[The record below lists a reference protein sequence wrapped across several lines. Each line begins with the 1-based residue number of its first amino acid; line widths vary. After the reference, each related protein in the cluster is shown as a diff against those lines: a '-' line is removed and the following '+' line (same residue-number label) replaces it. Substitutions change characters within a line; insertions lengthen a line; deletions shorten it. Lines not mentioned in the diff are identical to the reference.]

1 QRAKKGDPQSRLY
14 TRLDGRDVLLFD
26 PIALDPT
33 GKTKLGSVVPNRDA
47 SKLAV
52 GVYAKGSEI
61 QDFQI
66 IDSRTGAPIGKPIT
80 GLDGF
85 GWAPRERHA
94 DFVPPPTDAAAR
106 RTRAMGTS
114 SRARRNP
121 MRSRSR
127 TAAIATGSAVTA
139 RTTSC

>member
-85 GWAPRERHA
+85 GWARAERYA
-94 DFVPPPTDAAAR
+94 YFVPRTPESDAKQEPHR
-106 RTRAMGTS
+106 CYRHRIGGD
-114 SRARRNP
+114 RKDDE
-121 MRSRSR
+121 
-127 TAAIATGSAVTA
+127 
-139 RTTSC
+139 

>member
-1 QRAKKGDPQSRLY
+1 M
-14 TRLDGRDVLLFD
+14 LLFD

-52 GVYAKGSEI
+52 GIYAKGSEI
-61 QDFQI
+61 QDFRI
-66 IDSRTGAPIGKPIT
+66 IDSRTGAAIGKPIT
-80 GLDGF
+80 GLDWIRLG
-85 GWAPRERHA
+85 
-94 DFVPPPTDAAAR
+94 AR
-106 RTRAMGTS
+106 RALRVLRR
-114 SRARRNP
+114 RARRNR

-127 TAAIATGSAVTA
+127 TAAIAIGSAATA